1 MTIAGRLPRF
11 NSPTTGA
18 TGPLTGCSGLRMVAP
33 MDIVT
38 PRAQQHPEQAAAALT
53 RLGSLCRSDP
63 ALEGAKAEEIL
74 RLVPGRRAIIAGWLQ
89 DQPAVF
95 RLSLHPEETA
105 SFAREWQELKRAHP
119 YMGNGSCQIATPLAL
134 GTSGEVLVVARAPG
148 TPMLSLISRLDQP
161 DRITHVTTAAS
172 WLAQYQAPTLASSET
187 GWKKWFSRAEAALTQ
202 QTHPRLLDVEGR
214 VLRRMKT
221 LGRRLEASGPWRTAI
236 GHGDFHPNNLIVG
249 LDDVLRGIDL
259 GGSGRIPIYKDMARF
274 LTHMSRRGVTVSGA
288 RRFGVDAAIY
298 DAFVTTCHLD
308 ETEATLCLPFMI
320 CFETLIRVEH
330 PAMPARRVA
339 HGVKMAKT
347 LLADLRQME

>member
-1 MTIAGRLPRF
+1 
-11 NSPTTGA
+11 
-18 TGPLTGCSGLRMVAP
+18 MVGT

-38 PRAQQHPEQAAAALT
+38 PRAQQHPEQAAAALE
-53 RLGSLCRSDP
+53 RLRLLSASDP
-63 ALEGAKAEEIL
+63 ALHGARAEQIL

-95 RLSLHPEETA
+95 RLSLHADETA
-105 SFAREWQELKRAHP
+105 SFAREWQELNRAASYMNEGP
-119 YMGNGSCQIATPLAL
+119 YQIAAPLAF

-148 TPMLSLISRLDQP
+148 SPMLELVTRLDQP
-161 DRITHVTTAAS
+161 DRITQVTAAAS
-172 WLAQYQAPTLASSET
+172 WLARYQAPTLDQSAI
-187 GWKKWFSRAEAALTQ
+187 GWKKWHSRAEAALVQ
-202 QTHPRLLDVEGR
+202 QTHPDLLEVETR

-221 LGRRLEASGPWRTAI
+221 LGRRLEAKGLWRTAI

-249 LDDVLRGIDL
+249 PDDVLRGIDL

-274 LTHMSRRGVTVSGA
+274 LTHIARRGVTISGA
-288 RRFGVDAAIY
+288 RRFGVDAATF
-298 DAFVTTCHLD
+298 DACVTACNLD
-308 ETEATLCLPFMI
+308 QDEATLCLPFMI

-347 LLADLRQME
+347 LLADLRRLNSDG